1 MKFTLGWLKE
11 HLDTGASLEAI
22 TATLTQIG
30 LEIEGVAD
38 PARAFKD
45 FVVARIDS
53 ATPHPNADR
62 LRVCVVDTGRET
74 LQVVCG
80 APNARAGLVGV
91 FAPAGSFVPGPG
103 VQLKKAAIRGVESNG
118 MMLSMRELGLSD
130 EHDGII
136 ELSGPAQLG
145 SPAAAALG
153 LGDPVIDVAV
163 TPNRGDCLGVRG
175 IARDLAAAGLG
186 RLKPLAAKPVPG
198 AYQSPIGVRLEFPEA
213 QRNAC
218 AYFVGR
224 HIRGLKNGDSPRWL
238 QDQLK
243 AIGLRPIS
251 ALVDITNFV
260 TFDLARP
267 LHVFD
272 AARLQGDIRA
282 RLGRAGE
289 TLAALNGKT
298 YDLDGEMTVI
308 ADETNVLALGGVIG
322 GESSGCTEAT
332 VDVFVEAAW
341 FDPARTAQ
349 TGRRLEIVSDARY
362 RFERGIDPAFV
373 QGGMEIA
380 TRLILD
386 LCGGEPSE
394 IVVAG
399 AEPAWRRAI
408 VLRPERVHALAGLD
422 LGPGDIERILTALGF
437 HLAREGKIFNV
448 TPPSWRADIVG
459 EACLV
464 EEVAR
469 IHGYDKIPA
478 TPLPR
483 AAYLPGVALTPSQR
497 RRATARRTLAGRGLV
512 EAVTFSFLPSAQ
524 AALFGGGQDALRL
537 VNPIS
542 GDLDAMR
549 PSLLPNL
556 IAAAARN
563 AACGIADVQLFEV
576 GPQYA
581 SAESDGQAFA
591 AAGVRVGAFQ
601 DRSWAAAARAVDAFD
616 AKADALAVLA
626 ALDVPAARLQTFRSA
641 PGWYHPGRS
650 GALGFGPKTILA
662 YFGEI
667 NPRVLGAMDAKGPA
681 VGFEIFLDAI
691 PQAKRDKGAARPLL
705 KLSAFQPVARDFAF
719 VVDDAVAAD
728 AIVRAVLAA
737 DKDLIAAAGVFDVFS
752 GKGLSAGK
760 KSVAVGVT
768 LQPTGK
774 TLTDAEIE
782 GIAAKIVAAVARATG
797 AILRA

>member
-11 HLDTGASLEAI
+11 HLETDASLDAI
-22 TATLTQIG
+22 SATLTQIG
-30 LEIEGVAD
+30 LEIEEIAD
-38 PARAFKD
+38 PARTFKD
-45 FVVARIDS
+45 FVVARIES
-53 ATPHPNADR
+53 ASQHPNADR
-62 LRVCVVDTGRET
+62 LRVCTVNNGRET

-91 FAPAGSFVPGPG
+91 FAPAGSFVPGTG
-103 VQLKKAAIRGVESNG
+103 VHLKKAAIRGVESNG

-136 ELSGPAQLG
+136 ELSGPAEPG
-145 SPAAAALG
+145 APAAAALG
-153 LGDPVIDVAV
+153 LGDPVIDVAI

-198 AYQSPIGVRLEFPEA
+198 AYKSPIGVRLEFPEA
-213 QRNAC
+213 QKNAC

-224 HIRGLKNGDSPRWL
+224 HIRGLKNGASPQWL
-238 QDQLK
+238 QDRLK

-251 ALVDITNFV
+251 ALVDITNLV
-260 TFDLARP
+260 TFDHGRP

-272 AARLQGDIRA
+272 AARLRGDVRA
-282 RLGRAGE
+282 RLGRSGE
-289 TLAALNGKT
+289 KLAALNGKT
-298 YDLDGEMTVI
+298 YDIDGEMTVI
-308 ADETNVLALGGVIG
+308 ADETNALALGGIIG
-322 GESSGCTEAT
+322 GEASGCTEAT
-332 VDVFVEAAW
+332 VDVFVESAW
-341 FDPARTAQ
+341 FDPARTAA
-349 TGRRLEIVSDARY
+349 TGRRLEIISDARY

-373 QGGMEIA
+373 RLGMDIA

-399 AEPAWRRAI
+399 TEPVWRRAI
-408 VLRPERVHALAGLD
+408 ALRPERVRALAGLD
-422 LGPGDIERILTALGF
+422 LGAADIEKILAALGF
-437 HLAREGKIFNV
+437 EVARDGKTLNV

-469 IHGYDKIPA
+469 IHGYDKIPV

-483 AAYLPGVALTPSQR
+483 AAYLPGVALNPSQR
-497 RRATARRTLAGRGLV
+497 RRATARRTLAARGLV

-542 GDLDAMR
+542 SDLDAMR

-563 AACGIADVQLFEV
+563 AARGFADAQLFEV

-581 SAESDGQAFA
+581 SSQADGQAFA
-591 AAGVRVGAFQ
+591 AAGARVGAFQ
-601 DRSWAAAARAVDAFD
+601 DRAWSSPARGVDAFD

-626 ALDVPAARLQTFRSA
+626 ALDVPAARLQTFRAA

-650 GALGFGPKTILA
+650 GALGFGPKAILA

-667 NPRVLGAMDAKGPA
+667 NPRVLKAMDAKGPA
-681 VGFEIFLDAI
+681 VGFEIFLDAL
-691 PQAKRDKGAARPLL
+691 PAAKPGKGAARPLL
-705 KLSAFQPVARDFAF
+705 KLSAFQPLSRDFAF
-719 VVDDAVAAD
+719 VVDDTVAAD
-728 AIVRAVLAA
+728 AIARAILAA
-737 DKDLIAAAGVFDVFS
+737 DKDLIVAANVFDVFA
-752 GKGLSAGK
+752 GHGLPEGK

-768 LQPTGK
+768 LQPADK

-782 GIAAKIVAAVARATG
+782 AVAAKIVAAVAKATG
-797 AILRA
+797 AVLRA